1 MCTICPPPPDS
12 MLGGIHYPPPPI
24 QCWER
29 LDAQTRVQT
38 NIEWGGG
45 GVKLEQMVM
54 YVHWIQVNGSFP
66 IKKRNRYQLFAS
78 NISMLPIFHSSKL
91 MVFVWQKN
99 TYLHLVQIIWNNLV
113 VLFYLSVHT
122 DVSISCLFLCTYTS
136 KYFHNVHYFPPS
148 VSSFLPQS
156 VVLKKYIRAIQCVQY
171 STSSTAQW
179 GRTSL
184 KCWKTHWCWSDTG
197 FLIAVVSKGT
207 PLHKWL
213 VLKGLNFKMCR
224 KNGWIKF
231 YGT

>member
-1 MCTICPPPPDS
+1 M
-12 MLGGIHYPPPPI
+12 
-24 QCWER
+24 
-29 LDAQTRVQT
+29 A
-38 NIEWGGG
+38 
-45 GVKLEQMVM
+45 K
-54 YVHWIQVNGSFP
+54 
-66 IKKRNRYQLFAS
+66 
-78 NISMLPIFHSSKL
+78 
-91 MVFVWQKN
+91 KN

-213 VLKGLNFKMCR
+213 VLKGLSLMYSEINACQWKDHYYYYYFFFLTIACPF
-224 KNGWIKF
+224 ITLSF
-231 YGT
+231 

>member
-1 MCTICPPPPDS
+1 MAHFQKKKKSLLTVC
-12 MLGGIHYPPPPI
+12 
-24 QCWER
+24 
-29 LDAQTRVQT
+29 
-38 NIEWGGG
+38 
-45 GVKLEQMVM
+45 EQHFNVANFPL
-54 YVHWIQVNGSFP
+54 IQVNGFRMA
-66 IKKRNRYQLFAS
+66 K
-78 NISMLPIFHSSKL
+78 
-91 MVFVWQKN
+91 KN

-213 VLKGLNFKMCR
+213 VLKGIS
-224 KNGWIKF
+224 KNREQLD
-231 YGT
+231 TNTVTQNVHLERT